1 MSDLPPDAVESGPEL
16 PAAAIADPPAAVPM
30 TAGQQLRAAREARH
44 MSVAD
49 VAEVLRF
56 SVRQVE
62 AIEADRYADLPGAT
76 LVRGFVRGYAKLLK
90 LDAGPLLAAMAEAVP
105 QGTADVRPPQ
115 TLGAAEDAPALD
127 RVSAP
132 GMSRGV
138 WGLAAVL
145 VVAVGLIAYLVFSS
159 EAELPSVAS
168 YKMSQESPAAVPA
181 VAPPL
186 PPATGTGA
194 VPDAIQQPAPAVATA
209 AAPATEAPAGTAA
222 SGLVVEF
229 DERSWIEVRDA
240 ASKVVLVGEYSKGA
254 RQAVEGKAPFQLWI
268 GKASVVRVSYRD
280 QRIDLK
286 PYTREEVARLTVE

>member
-1 MSDLPPDAVESGPEL
+1 
-16 PAAAIADPPAAVPM
+16 
-30 TAGQQLRAAREARH
+30 

-90 LDAGPLLAAMAEAVP
+90 LDAGPLLAAVAEAVP

-145 VVAVGLIAYLVFSS
+145 VLAV
-159 EAELPSVAS
+159 
-168 YKMSQESPAAVPA
+168 
-181 VAPPL
+181 
-186 PPATGTGA
+186 
-194 VPDAIQQPAPAVATA
+194 
-209 AAPATEAPAGTAA
+209 
-222 SGLVVEF
+222 GLVVEAGLG
-229 DERSWIEVRDA
+229 EPHLRHPRGQRANARSTTVP
-240 ASKVVLVGEYSKGA
+240 GA
-254 RQAVEGKAPFQLWI
+254 LHR
-268 GKASVVRVSYRD
+268 
-280 QRIDLK
+280 
-286 PYTREEVARLTVE
+286 TRLRHPSGPSRSSSGHRPCRR